1 MPNFE
6 GYENLEKIAEGKDR
20 TVYSALLVAD
30 HTSVILKTLHSDHPN
45 IDMIAL
51 MYHEF
56 EVAKDIN
63 YPGIIKTYGLIDE
76 QNSYALIQE
85 NMNGTSL
92 SRHLQQNRITD
103 LSQFLKLAIQ
113 MVKILGYLHQSHII
127 HKDIKPSN
135 FVYDQKSE
143 IIKLTDFNFSTKLM
157 HETQDIVP
165 PSKLEGTLAYMAPE
179 QTGRMNMNMDYRAD
193 FYALGVTFYEMLTGK
208 LPYTFTDPLEML
220 HAHLA
225 SPIPEINNP
234 ELDSLNAHAT

>member
-20 TVYSALLVAD
+20 TVYSALRVAD

-45 IDMIAL
+45 IDLIAL

-63 YPGIIKTYGLIDE
+63 YPGIIKTYGLIDQ

-85 NMNGTSL
+85 NMNGISL
-92 SRHLQQNRITD
+92 HRYLQNNGITE
-103 LSQFLKLAIQ
+103 LSQFLRLAIQ
-113 MVKILGYLHQSHII
+113 MVKILGYLHESHII

-179 QTGRMNMNMDYRAD
+179 QTGRMNMNMDYRA
-193 FYALGVTFYEMLTGK
+193 AV
-208 LPYTFTDPLEML
+208 P
-220 HAHLA
+220 A
-225 SPIPEINNP
+225 N
-234 ELDSLNAHAT
+234 